1 MEFAGAG
8 KRVAG
13 GFVRLRN
20 IGGEISDI
28 AVEPQQRHVIGL
40 GEQDLLLLAA
50 KEHGLRRVA
59 GGALDGR
66 GAGADQAAV
75 PPYWNDPGFFIGQ
88 PPGDPGVVAAPMMDA
103 VEPDGGI
110 AQVFT
115 HRRNLTQRRF
125 ADNCG
130 PPCPA
135 SRVIMAFFRG
145 LWFC

>member
-1 MEFAGAG
+1 MHEPPGIGQERRFRSRHQGADAAKVVKFATAG

-13 GFVRLRN
+13 VFVHLRN
-20 IGGEISDI
+20 IGGEIGGI

-40 GEQDLLLLAA
+40 GEQGLRLLAA

-75 PPYWNDPGFFIGQ
+75 PPHGNDPGFFVGQ
-88 PPGDPGVVAAPMMDA
+88 PPGDPGVVAAPMMGA

-110 AQVFT
+110 A
-115 HRRNLTQRRF
+115 
-125 ADNCG
+125 
-130 PPCPA
+130 
-135 SRVIMAFFRG
+135 
-145 LWFC
+145 